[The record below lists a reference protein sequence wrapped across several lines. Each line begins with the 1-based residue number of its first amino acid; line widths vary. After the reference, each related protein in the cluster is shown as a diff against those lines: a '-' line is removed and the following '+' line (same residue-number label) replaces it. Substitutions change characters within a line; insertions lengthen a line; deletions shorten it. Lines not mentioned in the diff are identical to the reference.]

1 MCGIH
6 RDRKGQTPYAVA
18 PDKESRNMFRK
29 FMAEQPNKYDYAK
42 AQVWYTQ
49 VTSSNDIITLSIYS
63 KYFILSL
70 LSSSLYLSI

>member
-1 MCGIH
+1 
-6 RDRKGQTPYAVA
+6 
-18 PDKESRNMFRK
+18 
-29 FMAEQPNKYDYAK
+29 MAEQPNKYDYAK